1 LISIKKFV
9 AQVWNIMSLCFMK
22 AGLIPLNILR
32 GDPTSNKAQILFYPI
47 RLLAAGLQ
55 SFNSQKSHLSIA

>member
-1 LISIKKFV
+1 
-9 AQVWNIMSLCFMK
+9 MK

-32 GDPTSNKAQILFYPI
+32 GASTSNKAQILFYQI

-55 SFNSQKSHLSIA
+55 SFNRQKSHLSIA